1 MWPNSAC
8 LTAYP
13 NGCCVPK
20 DANNCTTI
28 NDSFGAVS
36 AVSETQDDFRF
47 VPFLAYLFSVS
58 NDRYLETV
66 VLVQSDSRWLV
77 HPWLRVYH

>member
-1 MWPNSAC
+1 MYS
-8 LTAYP
+8 
-13 NGCCVPK
+13 NGRYVPK
-20 DANNCTTI
+20 VASNFITT
-28 NDSFGAVS
+28 NDRFGAIV
-36 AVSETQDDFRF
+36 AISEIQNDFRF
-47 VPFLAYLFSVS
+47 VPFLAYLFLVR